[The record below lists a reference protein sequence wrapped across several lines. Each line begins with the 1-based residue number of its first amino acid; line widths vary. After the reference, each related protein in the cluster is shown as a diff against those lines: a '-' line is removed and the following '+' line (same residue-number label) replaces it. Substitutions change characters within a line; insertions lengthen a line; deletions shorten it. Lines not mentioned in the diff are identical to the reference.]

1 MSIINK
7 ISKFLNRNS
16 LESNIDNETLHK
28 KIFLNYILVIIGSFS
43 LIFSVIHFFFFE
55 KTISYFLFSY
65 FVIYTILF
73 LIFRKKGRYSICSIV
88 SLLLITSLY
97 LLIIFVGAGD
107 KTGIIW
113 GLTYPITVSIAYDY
127 KKGNIFSILFFV
139 ITLIVFIVPSNLWAE
154 YSIDLKIRYTGAYIG
169 IFFIIQYFLRIQKQ
183 LKNNHEKK
191 IIETQRKLYEKDKL
205 LAKLSYQIR
214 TPLHN
219 IAGIM
224 NLNRNSLEKDTAE
237 EIEVSISN
245 LIAIVNSISTY
256 SDNKAIQIKGKK
268 SNFNFN
274 NTIKKSIS
282 LFQSNK
288 YTDLK
293 CSIELSDEIT
303 KDVYGDR
310 LIFIQVILTV
320 IDFFYNNKKKH
331 LTINLVSSKN
341 NKNNN
346 YSLKISSNE
355 DITFLKDFIDDNS
368 IVDLQKVNSND
379 ITLINDLISS
389 MNSKYKIQYS
399 EEDTTFSFDFNF
411 QKEEKKT
418 IEDNTL
424 NGNIIT
430 NEKKQATKLSDAN
443 ILLVEDDAI
452 NSKIMTLNLNKYV
465 NKVIIAENG
474 KEALEKFA
482 STKIDLILMDIR
494 MPLMDGYK
502 TTEKIRKAETITGFK
517 IPIIAVTAN
526 VSSETRKRV
535 FEVGM
540 NDYTTKPVNFK
551 LLLRKI
557 ETLLS

>member
-430 NEKKQATKLSDAN
+430 NDKKQATKLSDAN